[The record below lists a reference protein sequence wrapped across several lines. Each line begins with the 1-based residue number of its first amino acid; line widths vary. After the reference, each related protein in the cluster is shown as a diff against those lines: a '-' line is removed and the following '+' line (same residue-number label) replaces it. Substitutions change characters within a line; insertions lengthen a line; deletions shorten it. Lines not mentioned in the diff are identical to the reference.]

1 MQLAI
6 PHAPRKVRLTQVP
19 GAVGRLARDAVLGL
33 AFMALLG
40 AGATWAGRFFVEE
53 HGFNARAEE
62 VDGVLVA
69 TRLPPTE
76 QRDGAEGS
84 LEVLYTFE
92 NVEHSVSNVRTF
104 AEYAE
109 GLGHGAVVKLLV
121 DPAAPGRPREATF
134 ARARASRM
142 GSMPFGLALGAL
154 GAVAMF
160 TREAR
165 RLVRSEVEPLR
176 LGALVWLTPDAPLPE
191 ARGEVVFPAHYFR
204 QDVKMEVRARV
215 RPGRAPVRNGTKVL
229 AAVVPREPGWARV
242 IDQDLAG
249 VLGWLR

>member
-33 AFMALLG
+33 AFVALLG
-40 AGATWAGRFFVEE
+40 AVALWAGRHFVEE
-53 HGFNARAEE
+53 QGFTSRAEE
-62 VDGVLVA
+62 VDGTIVS
-69 TRLPPTE
+69 TRLPPVDA
-76 QRDGAEGS
+76 RVGAEAT
-84 LEVLYTFE
+84 LEVLYTFQD
-92 NVEHSVSNVRTF
+92 VEHSVSGVRTF
-104 AEYAE
+104 AEDAE
-109 GLGHGAVVKLLV
+109 GLGKGATVKLLV
-121 DPAAPGRPREATF
+121 DPAAPGQPREERF
-134 ARARASRM
+134 ARSQALRTNLVPW
-142 GSMPFGLALGAL
+142 GVLLGLILAGIF
-154 GAVAMF
+154 F
-160 TREAR
+160 TREAK

-176 LGALVWLTPDAPLPE
+176 LGALVWLTPDGPLPE
-191 ARGEVVFPAHYFR
+191 EGGEVVFPAHYFR

>member
-19 GAVGRLARDAVLGL
+19 GAAGRLARDAVLGL

-69 TRLPPTE
+69 TRLPPTDK
-76 QRDGAEGS
+76 RDGAEGL
-84 LEVLYTFE
+84 LEVLYTFQ
-92 NVEHSVSNVRTF
+92 NVEHSVSDVRTF

-121 DPAAPGRPREATF
+121 DPAAPGRPREAGF
-134 ARARASRM
+134 ARTRASRM
-142 GSMPFGLALGAL
+142 GWLPFGLGLGAL
-154 GAVAMF
+154 GAAAMF

-204 QDVKMEVRARV
+204 QDVKLEVRARV